1 MLIGAFILVISFS
14 ALIQFAVF
22 TWRAGVLQ
30 VASQAPEFEPDSSEA
45 LSRNYL
51 NSNSFHDV
59 AAYQNLCPELSAG
72 SAPKLGSVRV
82 YYRLLQAL
90 KALGEA
96 MPSAAWAERE
106 MALCTRY
113 AAAVLS
119 QRLVR
124 NQAMLAEVR
133 SY

>member
-14 ALIQFAVF
+14 ALVQFAVF
-22 TWRAGVLQ
+22 TWRAGLLQ
-30 VASQAPEFEPDSSEA
+30 VASQAPVFEADSSEA
-45 LSRNYL
+45 LSHNYL
-51 NSNSFHDV
+51 NSNNFHDV

-72 SAPKLGSVRV
+72 SAPKLGSVRA
-82 YYRLLQAL
+82 YYRILQAL

-119 QRLVR
+119 QRLER
-124 NQAMLAEVR
+124 NQATLAEVR